1 MAKNYTPN
9 QNNRQAYDT
18 LTEGAAT
25 LPPQAVELE
34 EAVLGALMLEGDSI
48 TTVQEFLTAD
58 AFYLDTHRIIYRAIE
73 ELCSENKPVDLLT
86 VTEKLK
92 RQKKLKEVGG
102 APFLAQLTQKVASA
116 MNIEFHATII
126 AQKYVQ
132 RELIRASTEIQRR
145 SYDESTDVTDLID
158 YAEAEIFKVSEGHI
172 KRDIQSA
179 SLVFDKAMKAIEE
192 AHAQG
197 GTMNGVPTGFTRLD
211 QLTLGWQP
219 SDLIIIAAY
228 LISMVLIGVVVV
240 KKVQSMDDYY
250 LGGRSFG
257 PLVLMA
263 TVCATIIGGSGL
275 MGRAGVAYSSGFK
288 AIMTALPYLLG
299 MFIFSGFAGR
309 ISAVGTTFHV
319 TSIPDLFEQRFGK
332 TTKVILGG
340 LIAFT
345 MMGTVA
351 SQVTATATII
361 NMLGN
366 EIGISY
372 EMGALI
378 ACVVFIVY
386 TATSGLFGVIY
397 TDVFQFVM
405 LILFVYILIP
415 SASLVKLGGLSAF
428 LEGLAPELAK
438 PYLDGGIVGDIIT
451 YFVFTLAGAEMWQ
464 RAFAAKSQKAA
475 KEGLFLGT
483 LAYGLTIPLVWF
495 MGVVAHQLVSAE
507 KLAQYGSTDAVVPAL
522 AIEILPVGLT
532 GLALAGIL
540 SVIMST
546 ADSYLIV
553 SVQTCVHD
561 IYKVFN
567 PNISEKKE
575 LRLTRV
581 FAVIL
586 PLGALVIALYIK
598 NAYSILM
605 FAWSFYA
612 AAAGLPAFAAL
623 YWKKATKAGIIAGM
637 VAGFTVCVGWKLAG
651 VPFGLGPTVP
661 GAIACAA
668 ALVGVSLS
676 TYRKAPTP
684 FLDPYQNTAGR

>member
-1 MAKNYTPN
+1 MISGACAGQERKVLMVHN
-9 QNNRQAYDT
+9 QLHT
-18 LTEGAAT
+18 
-25 LPPQAVELE
+25 
-34 EAVLGALMLEGDSI
+34 I
-48 TTVQEFLTAD
+48 
-58 AFYLDTHRIIYRAIE
+58 
-73 ELCSENKPVDLLT
+73 DL
-86 VTEKLK
+86 V
-92 RQKKLKEVGG
+92 
-102 APFLAQLTQKVASA
+102 
-116 MNIEFHATII
+116 I
-126 AQKYVQ
+126 
-132 RELIRASTEIQRR
+132 
-145 SYDESTDVTDLID
+145 
-158 YAEAEIFKVSEGHI
+158 
-172 KRDIQSA
+172 
-179 SLVFDKAMKAIEE
+179 
-192 AHAQG
+192 
-197 GTMNGVPTGFTRLD
+197 
-211 QLTLGWQP
+211 
-219 SDLIIIAAY
+219 
-228 LISMVLIGVVVV
+228 IGVYLAAMVAIGLVVV
-240 KKVQSMDDYY
+240 KKVRDMDDYY

-299 MFIFSGFAGR
+299 MLIFSGFAGR
-309 ISAVGTTFHV
+309 ISAVGTAFSI
-319 TSIPDLFEQRFGK
+319 TSIPDLFERRFGK
-332 TTKVILGG
+332 AAKVILGG

-361 NMLGN
+361 NMLGA

-378 ACVVFIVY
+378 ACAVFIIY

-397 TDVFQFVM
+397 TDVFQFIM

-415 SASLVKLGGLSAF
+415 SASLVKLGGLSVF
-428 LEGLAPELAK
+428 FQNLTPELAK
-438 PYLDGGIVGDIIT
+438 PYIDGSIVGDIIT

-475 KEGLFLGT
+475 KNGLFLGT
-483 LAYGLTIPLVWF
+483 LAYGFTIPLVWF

-507 KLAQYGSTDAVVPAL
+507 KIAAYGTTDAVVPAL

-553 SVQTCVHD
+553 SVQSCVHD
-561 IYKVFN
+561 VYKTFK
-567 PNISEKKE
+567 PDISEKKE
-575 LRLTRV
+575 LQLTRV
-581 FAVIL
+581 FAVIM

-612 AAAGLPAFAAL
+612 ASAGLPAFAAL
-623 YWKKATKAGIIAGM
+623 YWKKATTAGILSGM
-637 VAGFTVCVGWKLAG
+637 AAGFVVCIGWKLAG
-651 VPFGLGPTVP
+651 LPFGLGATVP

-668 ALVGVSLS
+668 ALVIVSLA
-676 TYRKAPTP
+676 TCKRAPTP
-684 FLDPYQNTAGR
+684 FLDPYTSKNA

>member
-1 MAKNYTPN
+1 MVHN
-9 QNNRQAYDT
+9 Q
-18 LTEGAAT
+18 L
-25 LPPQAVELE
+25 
-34 EAVLGALMLEGDSI
+34 
-48 TTVQEFLTAD
+48 
-58 AFYLDTHRIIYRAIE
+58 HAI
-73 ELCSENKPVDLLT
+73 
-86 VTEKLK
+86 
-92 RQKKLKEVGG
+92 
-102 APFLAQLTQKVASA
+102 
-116 MNIEFHATII
+116 
-126 AQKYVQ
+126 
-132 RELIRASTEIQRR
+132 
-145 SYDESTDVTDLID
+145 
-158 YAEAEIFKVSEGHI
+158 
-172 KRDIQSA
+172 
-179 SLVFDKAMKAIEE
+179 
-192 AHAQG
+192 
-197 GTMNGVPTGFTRLD
+197 
-211 QLTLGWQP
+211 
-219 SDLIIIAAY
+219 DLIIIAAY

-415 SASLVKLGGLSAF
+415 SASLVKLGGLSVF

-451 YFVFTLAGAEMWQ
+451 YSSLPWRERKCGSGPSLP
-464 RAFAAKSQKAA
+464 RARKQPRRGCFWGRWPTALPFRWCGSWAWWHISWCRRKSW
-475 KEGLFLGT
+475 
-483 LAYGLTIPLVWF
+483 P
-495 MGVVAHQLVSAE
+495 
-507 KLAQYGSTDAVVPAL
+507 
-522 AIEILPVGLT
+522 
-532 GLALAGIL
+532 
-540 SVIMST
+540 ST
-546 ADSYLIV
+546 A
-553 SVQTCVHD
+553 
-561 IYKVFN
+561 
-567 PNISEKKE
+567 
-575 LRLTRV
+575 LRTR
-581 FAVIL
+581 
-586 PLGALVIALYIK
+586 
-598 NAYSILM
+598 
-605 FAWSFYA
+605 
-612 AAAGLPAFAAL
+612 
-623 YWKKATKAGIIAGM
+623 
-637 VAGFTVCVGWKLAG
+637 
-651 VPFGLGPTVP
+651 
-661 GAIACAA
+661 
-668 ALVGVSLS
+668 
-676 TYRKAPTP
+676 
-684 FLDPYQNTAGR
+684 

>member
-1 MAKNYTPN
+1 MIRIGIIGCGKIAQVRHLPEY
-9 QNNRQAYDT
+9 
-18 LTEGAAT
+18 AAN
-25 LPPQAVELE
+25 PHVELAGYYDLNTQRAQE
-34 EAVLGALMLEGDSI
+34 MAAQYGGKVYDSYFDLLNDPSIDAVSICVENRSHAEI
-48 TTVQEFLTAD
+48 TTYALYAGKHV
-58 AFYLDTHRIIYRAIE
+58 
-73 ELCSENKPVDLLT
+73 LCEKPMA
-86 VTEKLK
+86 VT
-92 RQKKLKEVGG
+92 
-102 APFLAQLTQKVASA
+102 LA
-116 MNIEFHATII
+116 EC
-126 AQKYVQ
+126 
-132 RELIRASTEIQRR
+132 E
-145 SYDESTDVTDLID
+145 
-158 YAEAEIFKVSEGHI
+158 
-172 KRDIQSA
+172 
-179 SLVFDKAMKAIEE
+179 
-192 AHAQG
+192 
-197 GTMNGVPTGFTRLD
+197 
-211 QLTLGWQP
+211 
-219 SDLIIIAAY
+219 
-228 LISMVLIGVVVV
+228 SMVAAAERNGKHLMIGHNMRFDPVH
-240 KKVQSMDDYY
+240 
-250 LGGRSFG
+250 R
-257 PLVLMA
+257 
-263 TVCATIIGGSGL
+263 
-275 MGRAGVAYSSGFK
+275 K
-288 AIMTALPYLLG
+288 A
-299 MFIFSGFAGR
+299 
-309 ISAVGTTFHV
+309 
-319 TSIPDLFEQRFGK
+319 K
-332 TTKVILGG
+332 
-340 LIAFT
+340 
-345 MMGTVA
+345 
-351 SQVTATATII
+351 
-361 NMLGN
+361 
-366 EIGISY
+366 
-372 EMGALI
+372 
-378 ACVVFIVY
+378 
-386 TATSGLFGVIY
+386 
-397 TDVFQFVM
+397 
-405 LILFVYILIP
+405 
-415 SASLVKLGGLSAF
+415 
-428 LEGLAPELAK
+428 EL
-438 PYLDGGIVGDIIT
+438 LDGGIIGDIIT

-495 MGVVAHQLVSAE
+495 MGVVAHQLVPAE

-668 ALVGVSLS
+668 ALVGVSLA

-684 FLDPYQNTAGR
+684 FLDPYQNAAGR

>member
-1 MAKNYTPN
+1 MVHN
-9 QNNRQAYDT
+9 QIHT
-18 LTEGAAT
+18 
-25 LPPQAVELE
+25 
-34 EAVLGALMLEGDSI
+34 I
-48 TTVQEFLTAD
+48 
-58 AFYLDTHRIIYRAIE
+58 
-73 ELCSENKPVDLLT
+73 DLL
-86 VTEKLK
+86 
-92 RQKKLKEVGG
+92 
-102 APFLAQLTQKVASA
+102 
-116 MNIEFHATII
+116 
-126 AQKYVQ
+126 
-132 RELIRASTEIQRR
+132 
-145 SYDESTDVTDLID
+145 
-158 YAEAEIFKVSEGHI
+158 
-172 KRDIQSA
+172 
-179 SLVFDKAMKAIEE
+179 
-192 AHAQG
+192 
-197 GTMNGVPTGFTRLD
+197 
-211 QLTLGWQP
+211 
-219 SDLIIIAAY
+219 IIAAY
-228 LISMVLIGVVVV
+228 LIAMVLIGLVVVR
-240 KKVQSMDDYY
+240 KVRNMDDYY

-309 ISAVGTTFHV
+309 ISAVGTTFNV

-332 TTKVILGG
+332 SAKVMLGA

-372 EMGALI
+372 EAGAII
-378 ACVVFIVY
+378 ACLVFIIY

-415 SASLVKLGGLSAF
+415 ASSLAKLGGMGNF
-428 LEGLAPELAK
+428 LQNLAPELST
-438 PYLDGGIVGDIIT
+438 PYLDGSIVGDIIT

-483 LAYGLTIPLVWF
+483 LVYGLTIPLVWF
-495 MGVVAHQLVSAE
+495 MGVVAHQLVPAE
-507 KLAQYGSTDAVVPAL
+507 KIIAYGSTDAVVPAL

-561 IYKVFN
+561 IYKTFK
-567 PNISEKKE
+567 PGISEKKE
-575 LRLTRV
+575 LLLTRV
-581 FAVIL
+581 FAVVL
-586 PLGALVIALYIK
+586 PLGALIIALYIK
-598 NAYSILM
+598 NAYNILM

-623 YWKKATKAGIIAGM
+623 YWKKATKQAAIVSSIVGTVLVLATYFVWNIGGTWYGAIGMLGSTICMVVVSLFTKQDSKDSEAFFAALKNGMNRSYKIEDKAVAAQAGM
-637 VAGFTVCVGWKLAG
+637 
-651 VPFGLGPTVP
+651 
-661 GAIACAA
+661 
-668 ALVGVSLS
+668 S
-676 TYRKAPTP
+676 TE
-684 FLDPYQNTAGR
+684 D